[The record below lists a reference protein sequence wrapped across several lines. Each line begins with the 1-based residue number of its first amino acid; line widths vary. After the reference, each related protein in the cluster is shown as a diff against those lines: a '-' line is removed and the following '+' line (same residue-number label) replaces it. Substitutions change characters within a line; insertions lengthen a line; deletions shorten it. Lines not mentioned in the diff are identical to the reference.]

1 MSVCE
6 WVYFCISVC
15 VCVDVSMVCVRVYMY
30 VTILQSRSC
39 KKSQGKK
46 LKFCARPFFARF
58 FELTKIDSRK
68 EVEDQKMKEADRKIF
83 SKL

>member
-1 MSVCE
+1 
-6 WVYFCISVC
+6 
-15 VCVDVSMVCVRVYMY
+15 MY
-30 VTILQSRSC
+30 VTILQSRNC

-46 LKFCARPFFARF
+46 LKFLARPFFARF

-68 EVEDQKMKEADRKIF
+68 EVEEEKMKEADRKIF